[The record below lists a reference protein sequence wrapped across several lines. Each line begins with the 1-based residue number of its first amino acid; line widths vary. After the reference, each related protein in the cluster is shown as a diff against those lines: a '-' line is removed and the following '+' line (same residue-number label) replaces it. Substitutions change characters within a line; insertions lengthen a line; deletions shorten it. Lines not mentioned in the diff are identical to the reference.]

1 MQDRVKQVSQI
12 IGSNNYNRLNELLV
26 IPEVELKR
34 IIPVTE
40 NPRISFN

>member
-12 IGSNNYNRLNELLV
+12 IFRNNHNRLSELLV

-40 NPRISFN
+40 DYRI